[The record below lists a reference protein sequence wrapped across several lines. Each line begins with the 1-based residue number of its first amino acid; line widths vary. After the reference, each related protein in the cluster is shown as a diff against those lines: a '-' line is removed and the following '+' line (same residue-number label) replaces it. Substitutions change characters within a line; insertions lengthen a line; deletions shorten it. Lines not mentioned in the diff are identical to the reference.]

1 MKVEDVKTIIDKAK
15 LKKYRGKMKTLC
27 PECKKW
33 EQWTIM
39 NKAIEV
45 IRSCETDYQL
55 QSAERFMK
63 LAQKHLTQEMNLHI
77 RLEYGYKHYTL

>member
-1 MKVEDVKTIIDKAK
+1 MKKIEDLIIKDNQVNN
-15 LKKYRGKMKTLC
+15 LC
-27 PECKKW
+27 PECLKW

-63 LAQKHLTQEMNLHI
+63 LAKKHLTQEMNLHI
-77 RLEYGYKHYTL
+77 RLEYGYKHYNL